1 MAAPLRY
8 PLILLA
14 WGTMAAI
21 YLPLFPAAAGLVWPA
36 LSPVHWRALFAD
48 PQLGQALAA
57 TLVSTL
63 LSVGGALLIALTIVA
78 AFWPSARWRRLASR
92 LPLLLAVPHL
102 ALATAALLLFAE
114 GGWIWQR
121 LPFLTPPVDRYG
133 IGLGLTMAL
142 KESAFVLWVIYG
154 LLGEAR
160 LADQATAL
168 KSLGYGRWQCLRWLV
183 LPALLPALGMVLLA
197 AAAWS
202 LSTVDVA
209 LVLGPGNPPTL
220 AVLAW
225 QWLSQG
231 DDMQQAKGALANLLL
246 LAILGGLALVA
257 WGGWRLQRRRL
268 PDLRG
273 IRHPHPHA
281 LPGRLLAS
289 ALPLSGLLGEKR
301 LADQATALKSLGYGR
316 WQCLRWLVLPALLPA
331 LGMVLLATTAW
342 SLSAVDVA
350 LVLGPGNPPTL
361 AVLAW
366 QWLSQGDELQQAK
379 GALASL
385 LLMAILGGLALVAW
399 GGWRLQR
406 QYQPDLRGV
415 RHPHPHALPGRLLA
429 ALLPLSGLLGALLLA
444 GLARS
449 APPQMDALGNSLG
462 LALAACA
469 LGAAVCLLWLACG
482 PARGDGWVWLPLVLP
497 ALPLADGQYR
507 LALYAWLDGDWWTV
521 LWGHLLWVVPWMLF
535 ILRPAWRQRDPRL
548 TVVART
554 LGWGSTRIFWLLTL
568 PSLTRPLLTALAVGF
583 SVSIAQYLPTLWLG
597 AGRIP
602 TLTSQA
608 VALSSGGEAQTLA
621 AQALWQLL
629 LPAVCFILTALLAW
643 LAGRY
648 RRGLR

>member
-14 WGTMAAI
+14 WGAMAAI
-21 YLPLFPAAAGLVWPA
+21 YLPLLPAAGELVGAARSPA
-36 LSPVHWRALFAD
+36 HWRALFAD

-78 AFWPSARWRRLASR
+78 ALWPSARWRRLASR

-114 GGWIWQR
+114 GGWIWQW
-121 LPFLTPPVDRYG
+121 LPLLTPPVDRYG

-154 LLGEAR
+154 LLGEKR
-160 LADQATAL
+160 LADRLQA
-168 KSLGYGRWQCLRWLV
+168 
-183 LPALLPALGMVLLA
+183 
-197 AAAWS
+197 
-202 LSTVDVA
+202 VDVA

-231 DDMQQAKGALANLLL
+231 DDLQQAKGALASLLL
-246 LAILGGLALVA
+246 MTILGGLALVA
-257 WGGWRLQRRRL
+257 WGGWR
-268 PDLRG
+268 
-273 IRHPHPHA
+273 I
-281 LPGRLLAS
+281 
-289 ALPLSGLLGEKR
+289 
-301 LADQATALKSLGYGR
+301 
-316 WQCLRWLVLPALLPA
+316 
-331 LGMVLLATTAW
+331 
-342 SLSAVDVA
+342 
-350 LVLGPGNPPTL
+350 
-361 AVLAW
+361 
-366 QWLSQGDELQQAK
+366 
-379 GALASL
+379 
-385 LLMAILGGLALVAW
+385 
-399 GGWRLQR
+399 QR
-406 QYQPDLRGV
+406 QYQPNLRGI

-507 LALYAWLDGDWWTV
+507 LALYAWLDGEWWTV

-535 ILRPAWRQRDPRL
+535 ILRPAWRQRDPRMA
-548 TVVART
+548 VIART

-629 LPAVCFILTALLAW
+629 LPAVCFTLTALLAW